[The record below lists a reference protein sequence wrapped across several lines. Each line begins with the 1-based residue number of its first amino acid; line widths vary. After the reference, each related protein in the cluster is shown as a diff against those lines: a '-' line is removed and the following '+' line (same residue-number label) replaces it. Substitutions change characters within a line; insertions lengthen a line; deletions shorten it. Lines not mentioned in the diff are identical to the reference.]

1 MVERHNFIPMSKYEP
16 SRRIK
21 AISKLYGKGKTSV
34 PSEVRKSLG
43 AKDGDKIL
51 WIKEE
56 GKWVVEL
63 A

>member
-1 MVERHNFIPMSKYEP
+1 MSKYEP

-34 PSEVRKSLG
+34 PSEVRESLG